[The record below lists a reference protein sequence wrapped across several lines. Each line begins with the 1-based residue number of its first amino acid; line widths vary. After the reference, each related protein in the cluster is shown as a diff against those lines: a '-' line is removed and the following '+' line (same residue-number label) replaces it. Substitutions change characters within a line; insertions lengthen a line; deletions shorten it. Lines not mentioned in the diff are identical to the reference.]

1 MITRCYPNPIQSP
14 INSMGYVNEYRKVSV
29 NNNFFLATFDN
40 NNNFFQIFFAI
51 FLKLFYLFIYK

>member
-1 MITRCYPNPIQSP
+1 MITQCNPNLIQSP